1 MKNIIV
7 MSGDIGSGKS
17 SVAEALK
24 QLTGFEVIGTG
35 AIQRAIAK
43 RRGLT
48 TLELNKIS
56 QTDRSID
63 DEIDSYVVETGK
75 TQDHLILDSRLAW
88 HFIPAAFKVFLSVDP
103 VVGAER
109 VFNASRS
116 DENNPSLGATLENN
130 LKRQAIEDQRFHKL
144 YNVNFRKYGNYDLII
159 DTSFTSPEVIAGRIK
174 DCFDKWLSH
183 CPYSSLW
190 IAPKKLLPTQPIKAG
205 TGTGYELTDNGIQEH
220 QAIDVFVC
228 NGFIYIWDGHKR
240 TIAAHKAGCDLI
252 PAKILTEEPADELNP
267 GLSAAELASGVS
279 LSILH
284 DWEEALGFKYKIY
297 PETGSF
303 IDLALVK

>member
-17 SVAEALK
+17 SVATALK
-24 QLTGFEVIGTG
+24 QMTGFDIIGTG
-35 AIQRAIAK
+35 TIQRAIAK
-43 RRGLT
+43 RRGVT

-75 TQDHLILDSRLAW
+75 TQDNLILDSRLAW
-88 HFIPAAFKVFLSVDP
+88 HFIPTAFKVFLSVDP

-109 VFNASRS
+109 VFNASRN
-116 DENNPSLGATLENN
+116 DENNPSLEATLENN

-159 DTSFTSPEVIAGRIK
+159 DTSFTSPESIARKIK
-174 DCFDKWLSH
+174 DCFDAWLSH
-183 CPYSSLW
+183 SSYSSLW
-190 IAPKKLLPTQPIKAG
+190 IAPRKLLPTQS
-205 TGTGYELTDNGIQEH
+205 TNELTGNLTNDDIQED
-220 QAIDVFVC
+220 QPIAVFVC
-228 NGFIYIWDGHKR
+228 NGFIYIRDGHQR

-252 PAKILTEEPADELNP
+252 PAKILTEEPTDELSA
-267 GLSAAELASGVS
+267 GLSADKLANEVS
-279 LSILH
+279 LSMLH
-284 DWEEALGFKYKIY
+284 DWEETLGFKYKCI
-297 PETGSF
+297 
-303 IDLALVK
+303 LR

>member
-17 SVAEALK
+17 SVAAALK
-24 QLTGFEVIGTG
+24 QLTGFEIIGTG
-35 AIQRAIAK
+35 TIQRAIAK
-43 RRGLT
+43 RRGVT

-75 TQDHLILDSRLAW
+75 TKDHLILDSRLAW

-116 DENNPSLGATLENN
+116 DENNPSLEVTLENN

-144 YNVNFRKYGNYDLII
+144 YNVNFRKYSNYDLII
-159 DTSFTSPEVIAGRIK
+159 DTSYTSPEEIAGKIK

-183 CPYSSLW
+183 SSYASLW
-190 IAPKKLLPTQPIKAG
+190 IAPRKLLPTRPVETI
-205 TGTGYELTDNGIQEH
+205 TGAGYELPNNGSIQEN
-220 QAIDVFVC
+220 QAIDVLVC
-228 NGFIYIWDGHKR
+228 KGFIYIVDGHKR
-240 TIAAHKAGCDLI
+240 TMAAYKVGCDLI
-252 PAKILTEEPADELNP
+252 PAKILTEEPCTESGP
-267 GLSAAELASGVS
+267 GLGAGKLASDVT
-279 LSILH
+279 LTMLH
-284 DWEEALGFKYKIY
+284 DWEQALGFKYTMY
-297 PETGSF
+297 PGNE
-303 IDLALVK
+303 LV

>member
-17 SVAEALK
+17 SVAAALK
-24 QLTGFEVIGTG
+24 TITGYDVIGTG
-35 AIQRAIAK
+35 TIQRAIAQ

-75 TQDHLILDSRLAW
+75 TQDRLILDSRLAW

-109 VFNASRS
+109 VFNAARN
-116 DENNPSLGATLENN
+116 DEKNPSLEATLENN
-130 LKRQAIEDQRFHKL
+130 LKRQTIEDQRFQKL

-159 DTSFTSPEVIAGRIK
+159 DTSHASPEAIAGKIK
-174 DCFDKWLSH
+174 DCFDAWQDRRPH
-183 CPYSSLW
+183 VSLW
-190 IAPKKLLPTQPIKAG
+190 ITPRKLLPTQSARALAG
-205 TGTGYELTDNGIQEH
+205 SHE
-220 QAIDVFVC
+220 AIDENQPVTVFVC
-228 NGFIYIWDGHKR
+228 NGFIYIREGHAQ
-240 TIAAHKAGCDLI
+240 TLAAHKAGTDLMA
-252 PAKILTEEPADELNP
+252 AKILTEEPAGELSP
-267 GLSAAELASGVS
+267 GLSAAKLAAEVS
-279 LSILH
+279 LSMLH
-284 DWEEALGFKYKIY
+284 EWEDALGFKYTRY
-297 PETGSF
+297 PEKAT
-303 IDLALVK
+303 A